1 MSRQARILIPALFL
15 ICSVVF
21 SGCKTVYS
29 DMYSPRRNHFVAL
42 KEKPKPEPAITPT
55 ETTMPAGTDLPGLG
69 LPPAAPP
76 SAPAPADAP
85 PMPEGAMAPP
95 IPGL

>member
-1 MSRQARILIPALFL
+1 MSRHARFIIPAILLTSSLFM
-15 ICSVVF
+15 

-29 DMYSPRRNHFVAL
+29 DIYSPRRNHFVRV
-42 KEKPKPEPAITPT
+42 KDKPKPEPVAPVV
-55 ETTMPAGTDLPGLG
+55 EPQPAGTDLPGLG

-76 SAPAPADAP
+76 SAPAMPDA
-85 PMPEGAMAPP
+85 GAPSP